1 MVVKLEKRNNSRIH
15 CIITTSETVRRLIG
29 GHINNSSTLECLSN
43 KDLKRNIDSE
53 VVRVKKKDSTR
64 INERALF
71 TVNT

>member
-1 MVVKLEKRNNSRIH
+1 MVVKLGKRNNSRIY

-29 GHINNSSTLECLSN
+29 RQIKNSSTLECLSN
-43 KDLKRNIDSE
+43 KYLKRNIDSE

-64 INERALF
+64 INKRALF